1 MTGHQKDNPFVLKF
15 FHGQHLDGGQFL
27 VVKSAFVTLNPY
39 NPPCLGSDEPN
50 LIGITWYDIL
60 WYLMAIPDISHFF

>member
-1 MTGHQKDNPFVLKF
+1 MTGHQKDNPFVLTF
-15 FHGQHLDGGQFL
+15 FHGQHLDGRQFF

-50 LIGITWYDIL
+50 LMG
-60 WYLMAIPDISHFF
+60 P